1 MPTKPVTE
9 ELDKSQAFAVYV
21 RQCLV
26 TNAIEIFDCT
36 SEILV
41 MAAALKELAETTR
54 WAAEDLRADGFFL
67 RAQETDERAAQ
78 YQRSLDALKKIWKAA

>member
-1 MPTKPVTE
+1 MSHPTAEKCLNALKQHVTQ
-9 ELDKSQAFAVYV
+9 S
-21 RQCLV
+21 
-26 TNAIEIFDCT
+26 AIDDIIAGGVFDCT

-41 MAAALKELAETTR
+41 MTAALKELAETTR

-78 YQRSLDALKKIWKAA
+78 YQRSLDALREIWEAS

>member
-1 MPTKPVTE
+1 MSHPIADKCFDAMKKHVT
-9 ELDKSQAFAVYV
+9 QASVDDIIAWGV
-21 RQCLV
+21 
-26 TNAIEIFDCT
+26 FDCT

-78 YQRSLDALKKIWKAA
+78 YQRSLDALKEIWETS